1 MTVKKF
7 LKYIDDITANDVILY
22 NIDGEKIGVFN
33 ILDKKQRRYKRFLK
47 MKLLSPKETNGEF
60 GIVSFS
66 TFINEHGVALVN
78 VEIAVAEMAD

>member
-7 LKYIDDITANDVILY
+7 LKYIDDITTNDVILY
-22 NIDGEKIGVFN
+22 NIDGEKIATFN

-47 MKLLSPKETNGEF
+47 MKLLSPKEANGEF
-60 GIVSFS
+60 GIISFS

>member
-22 NIDGEKIGVFN
+22 NIDGVKLATFN

-47 MKLLSPKETNGEF
+47 MKLLPPKEANGEF
-60 GIVSFS
+60 GIVSFEP
-66 TFINEHGVALVN
+66 FINEHGVALIN
-78 VEIAVAEMAD
+78 VEIVVAEMAA

>member
-7 LKYIDDITANDVILY
+7 LKYIDDITTNDVILY
-22 NIDGEKIGVFN
+22 NIDGEKIAVFN

-47 MKLLSPKETNGEF
+47 MKLLSPKEAKGEF
-60 GIVSFS
+60 GIISFS

>member
-7 LKYIDDITANDVILY
+7 LKYIDDITANDIIIY
-22 NIDGEKIGVFN
+22 NIDGEKIATFN

-47 MKLLSPKETNGEF
+47 MKLLSPKEANGEF
-60 GIVSFS
+60 GIISFS

>member
-7 LKYIDDITANDVILY
+7 LKYIDDITAKDVILY
-22 NIDGEKIGVFN
+22 NIDGEKIAVFN

-47 MKLLSPKETNGEF
+47 MKLLSPKEANGEF

-78 VEIAVAEMAD
+78 IEIAVAEMAA

>member
-7 LKYIDDITANDVILY
+7 LKYIDDITTNDVILY
-22 NIDGEKIGVFN
+22 NIDGEKIAVFN
-33 ILDKKQRRYKRFLK
+33 ILDKNQRRYKRFLK
-47 MKLLSPKETNGEF
+47 MKLLSPKEANGEF
-60 GIVSFS
+60 GIISFS